1 MTEEMEMICFQVIS
15 AAGGAKSN
23 YISSIQAAKEGRF
36 DDAREMIKQGDDM
49 MVVAHEPHNKLLMW
63 EAQGR
68 TDIVCVLLIHAED
81 QMMSCEVF
89 KQMAVELIDLYEN
102 HYKG

>member
-1 MTEEMEMICFQVIS
+1 MTEEMELICFQVIS
-15 AAGGAKSN
+15 SAGGAKSN
-23 YISSIQAAKEGRF
+23 YISAIQAAKEGRF
-36 DDAREMIKQGDDM
+36 GEAREMIRNGDDM

-68 TDIVCVLLIHAED
+68 TDILCVLLIHAED

-89 KQMAVELIDLYEN
+89 KQLAVELIDLYQN
-102 HYKG
+102 KF

>member
-23 YISSIQAAKEGRF
+23 YISSIAAAKEGRYE
-36 DDAREMIKQGDDM
+36 DAREMIKQGDDM

-68 TDIVCVLLIHAED
+68 SDIVCVLLIHAED

-89 KQMAVELIDLYEN
+89 RQLAVELIDIYEN
-102 HYKG
+102 RFK